1 MRVAGIPLAY
11 KSIEDVRKVLDRRV
25 TDTPFPTDL

>member
-25 TDTPFPTDL
+25 TDTPFPD